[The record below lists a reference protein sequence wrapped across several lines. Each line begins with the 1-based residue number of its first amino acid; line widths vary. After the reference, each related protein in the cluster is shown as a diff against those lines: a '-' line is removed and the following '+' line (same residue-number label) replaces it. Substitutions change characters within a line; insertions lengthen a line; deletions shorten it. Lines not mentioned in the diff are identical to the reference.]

1 MSWLLAKNFLI
12 FCLIKLVV
20 LCLGN
25 IFELLLVLGFRSSFM
40 IIEKAYSALI
50 CIDLIVSL
58 ALKNLSDFLQVSES
72 WKF

>member
-25 IFELLLVLGFRSSFM
+25 IFELFVLGFRSSFM
-40 IIEKAYSALI
+40 IIEKAYSALLR
-50 CIDLIVSL
+50 IDLIVSL
-58 ALKNLSDFLQVSES
+58 VLKNLSVFLQVSES